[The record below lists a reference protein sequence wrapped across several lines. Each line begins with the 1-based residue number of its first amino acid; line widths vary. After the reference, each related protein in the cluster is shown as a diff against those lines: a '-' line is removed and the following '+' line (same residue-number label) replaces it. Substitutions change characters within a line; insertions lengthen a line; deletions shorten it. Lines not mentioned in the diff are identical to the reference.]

1 MERRLYRDPKRRW
14 IGGVCAGLAEYL
26 AVPVFLVRLL
36 TIPLLLSPLC
46 PLAVIAYVICLFK
59 IPVRDTHSTKEDP
72 EIEMFRRSVNR
83 APAATF
89 GQVRHRMREIEH
101 KLRRMEA
108 YVTSAEY
115 EIDQG
120 LGRRGPRPV
129 DGNSA

>member
-1 MERRLYRDPKRRW
+1 MERRLYRDPNRRW
-14 IGGVCAGLAEYL
+14 IGGVCAGIAEYL

-46 PLAVIAYVICLFK
+46 PLTLIAYVICLFK
-59 IPVRDTHSTKEDP
+59 IPVRETHGKPEDP
-72 EIEMFRRSVNR
+72 EIENFRRSVNR

-101 KLRRMEA
+101 RIRRMEA

-120 LGRRGPRPV
+120 IGRRGPRPV
-129 DGNSA
+129 NGDPA